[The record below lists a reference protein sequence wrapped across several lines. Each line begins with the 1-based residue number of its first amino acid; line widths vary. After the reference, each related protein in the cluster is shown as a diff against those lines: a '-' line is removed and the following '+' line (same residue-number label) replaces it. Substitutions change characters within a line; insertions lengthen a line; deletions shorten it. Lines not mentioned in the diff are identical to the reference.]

1 MAYALCL
8 IAEQLNTTL
17 NSINMAKAKKPLTVK
32 KAAQP
37 KKAAAKKA
45 VAPKKAAAKKAV
57 APKKAAAKKAAAPK
71 KAAAKKVVA
80 PKKAAAKKAVAPK
93 KAAAKKA
100 VVPKKA
106 AAKKASAP
114 KKAAAKKAVA
124 PKKAAAKKAA
134 VPPKKAAIKFGTE
147 SEQLDKFFHDALKD
161 IYWAELNLAKALPKM
176 EKGATS
182 PELKDAIATH
192 TKQTQGHAAR
202 VAEVFEVLGK
212 KPQAVKCEA
221 MEGLIKEGQTILE
234 ETQKGSNTRDAAII
248 VAAQKIEHYEI
259 ATYGSLVQL
268 AKVMGHT
275 QAAGILADI
284 LEEEKDTDV
293 LLTEIAEGSINWQAK
308 AESSAAP
315 IDDEDEDED
324 DDDELD
330 EVEEIDI
337 EEEEA
342 DDDEDED
349 DDDVEELEDDEDDED
364 LDEDEDDED
373 EKK

>member
-1 MAYALCL
+1 
-8 IAEQLNTTL
+8 
-17 NSINMAKAKKPLTVK
+17 MAKAKKPLTVK
-32 KAAQP
+32 KAARP

-45 VAPKKAAAKKAV
+45 IAPKKAAAKKAV
-57 APKKAAAKKAAAPK
+57 TPKKAAAKKTTAKKAVVPKKAAAKKATSPK

-80 PKKAAAKKAVAPK
+80 PKRAAAKKASAPK

-106 AAKKASAP
+106 AAKKA
-114 KKAAAKKAVA
+114 AVL
-124 PKKAAAKKAA
+124 
-134 VPPKKAAIKFGTE
+134 PKKAAIKHGTE

-161 IYWAELNLAKALPKM
+161 IYWVELNLAKALPKM
-176 EKGATS
+176 EKAATS
-182 PELKDAIATH
+182 RELKDAIATH

-202 VAEVFEVLGK
+202 VAEVFEAIGK
-212 KPQAVKCEA
+212 KTQAVKCEA

-315 IDDEDEDED
+315 IDDEDDEDED
-324 DDDELD
+324 EDDELD
-330 EVEEIDI
+330 EVEEIDV
-337 EEEEA
+337 EE
-342 DDDEDED
+342 DDDEEEED
-349 DDDVEELEDDEDDED
+349 DDDDDEVDVEEF
-364 LDEDEDDED
+364 EDEDDED
-373 EKK
+373 FDEDEEEEEEDEEK